1 MIELLS
7 ALPAWQPALRGE
19 PCAVATVVGA
29 SGSVP
34 RPVGT
39 SMLVASG
46 TPAPHVLGSL
56 SGGCV
61 EGAVVAAALDV
72 LESGAAAIARFGY
85 SAEDA
90 FAVGLTCG
98 GEVEVHIAPL
108 PAEVLASL
116 AAHDAGGAA
125 SAPGAPCAVVRL
137 LDPTHDGA
145 GRLALL
151 GPAEC
156 AGGEALATALETLFP
171 GAPQMA
177 ARAAALV
184 GPIVGRG
191 SSAVVAVA
199 AEGACELRELDGR
212 GDVDARRGDVDARR
226 GDVDARRGDVD
237 VRGGDLGVRGGD
249 LGGVV
254 RLVVESRLPA
264 PRFIVV
270 GANDF
275 GAALVPAARLLG
287 YRVTL
292 VDARPAFAAQERFA
306 CADEVAVA
314 WPHEYLVA
322 EARAERLDART
333 AVAVLSHDP
342 KFDIPLLDAALR
354 LDLAYVGAMGSRR
367 SHEQRVAAL
376 LEAGHGPVDLGRLRS
391 PIGLDLGAV
400 APAEVAVA
408 ILAELVAARHPGAG
422 CGPLRDRRGHVHAGR
437 PAAPDPQEVTPR
449 REGEEV
455 VSPWT

>member
-7 ALPAWQPALRGE
+7 ALPTWQPALRGD

-72 LESGAAAIARFGY
+72 LESGAAASARFGY

-125 SAPGAPCAVVRL
+125 SAPGVPCAVVRR

-145 GRLALL
+145 GGLALL

-184 GPIVGRG
+184 EPIVGRG

-199 AEGACELRELDGR
+199 TEGACELRELDGR
-212 GDVDARRGDVDARR
+212 GDV
-226 GDVDARRGDVD
+226 
-237 VRGGDLGVRGGD
+237 GVRRGD

-254 RLVVESRLPA
+254 RLLVESRLPA
-264 PRFIVV
+264 PRFMVV

-306 CADEVAVA
+306 CADEIAVA
-314 WPHEYLVA
+314 RPHEYLVA
-322 EARAERLDART
+322 EARAGRLDART

-367 SHEQRVAAL
+367 SHEQRIAAL

-422 CGPLRDRRGHVHAGR
+422 CGPLRDRRGHVHAAR

>member
-7 ALPAWQPALRGE
+7 ALPTWQPALRGE

-39 SMLVASG
+39 SMLVAPG

-72 LESGAAAIARFGY
+72 LESGAAATARFGY

-108 PAEVLASL
+108 PAGVLASL

-125 SAPGAPCAVVRL
+125 SAPGAPCAVVRR

-145 GRLALL
+145 ARLALL
-151 GPAEC
+151 GPAER

-171 GAPQMA
+171 GAPRMA

-184 GPIVGRG
+184 EPIVGRG

-199 AEGACELRELDGR
+199 PEGACELRELDGR

-226 GDVDARRGDVD
+226 GDLGARW
-237 VRGGDLGVRGGD
+237 GD

-254 RLVVESRLPA
+254 RLLVESRLPA

-322 EARAERLDART
+322 EARAGRLDART

-367 SHEQRVAAL
+367 SHEQRIAAL

-422 CGPLRDRRGHVHAGR
+422 CGPLRDRRGHVHVAR

-449 REGEEV
+449 REGEEM